1 MKLAF
6 TQESDFR
13 RERDFGSKISAT
25 FDFLSS
31 QFKPFF
37 KCLAYFALPGAL
49 LMGIGLA
56 LFMGKAT
63 GFYASLFEGARHG
76 GNVPAAG
83 SVDPLAMYRG
93 WGGVGFA
100 LTMLGGL
107 VTFLLLNSTVY
118 AYLRVRMHLPATE
131 TVQPRQVW
139 AWMRPRLGRV
149 VLACLLLLALGLGLL
164 VVLGIAVGGIGL
176 AAGSGSSGVWVV
188 LLVVVGYALIFW
200 LSVCLA
206 LYFPVLWLED
216 VGPADALR
224 RSFYLIR
231 GKWWS
236 TFGLGII
243 MVMIQSFMGYLFAIP
258 MYGLMMLD
266 ILQLTKTSTSSGSSL
281 PMQAAT
287 LLYAGGAVLLLT
299 LPLLAMSFQYFNL
312 AERRDNIGARQ
323 QLAQLGQLAAPAA
336 SNYSYR
342 PDEEGEY

>member
-1 MKLAF
+1 MKLTF

-13 RERDFGSKISAT
+13 RERDFGSKVSVT
-25 FDFLSS
+25 FDFLRS

-63 GFYASLFEGARHG
+63 GYYAALFQGARG
-76 GNVPAAG
+76 GHIPVAG
-83 SVDPLAMYRG
+83 SIDPLAMYRG

-100 LTMLGGL
+100 LTTLGAL
-107 VTFLLLNSTVY
+107 LTFLLLSSTVY
-118 AYLRVRMHLPATE
+118 AYLRVRLNLPAAD

-139 AWMRPRLGRV
+139 AWIRPRLGRV
-149 VLACLLLLALGLGLL
+149 ALACLLLLALGLGLL
-164 VVLGIAVGGIGL
+164 VVIGLAVGGIGM
-176 AAGSGSSGVWVV
+176 AAGGGGAVWAV
-188 LLVVVGYALIFW
+188 LLIIALYVLMIW
-200 LSVCLA
+200 LSVCLG

-236 TFGLGII
+236 TFGLAFI
-243 MVMIQSFMGYLFAIP
+243 MVLIQGFMSYMFAIP

-266 ILQLTKTSTSSGSSL
+266 ILQLTKTGTSSGSTL

-287 LLYAGGAVLLLT
+287 LLYSGGAVLLLT

-312 AERRDNIGARQ
+312 AERRDNLGARQ
-323 QLAQLGQLAAPAA
+323 QLAQLGQAAAPVA
-336 SNYSYR
+336 SNHFYR

>member
-49 LMGIGLA
+49 LVGIGLA

-63 GFYASLFEGARHG
+63 GFYAALFEGARHG
-76 GNVPAAG
+76 TTPVAG

-93 WGGVGFA
+93 WGGAGFA

-107 VTFLLLNSTVY
+107 VTFLLLTSTVY
-118 AYLRVRMHLPATE
+118 AYLCVRLHLPAAE
-131 TVQPRQVW
+131 TVQPRHVW

-149 VLACLLLLALGLGLL
+149 VRACLLLLLLGMGLM

-176 AAGSGSSGVWVV
+176 AAGSSGSVAWVV
-188 LLVVVGYALIFW
+188 VLVVVVYALVFW

-206 LYFPVLWLED
+206 MYFPVLWLED
-216 VGPADALR
+216 LGATAALR

-236 TFGLGII
+236 TFGLGFI
-243 MVMIQSFMGYLFAIP
+243 MVMIQSFMGYMFAIP

-266 ILQLTKTSTSSGSSL
+266 ILQLTKTGTSSGSSL

>member
-25 FDFLSS
+25 FEFLGS

-63 GFYASLFEGARHG
+63 GFYAALFQGVRHG
-76 GNVPAAG
+76 GTTPAASG
-83 SVDPLAMYRG
+83 LDPLAMYRG

-100 LTMLGGL
+100 LTALGGL

-118 AYLRVRMHLPATE
+118 AYLRVRLHLTAAE

-149 VLACLLLLALGLGLL
+149 VRACLLLAALGLGLM

-176 AAGSGSSGVWVV
+176 VAGSGSSAVWVV
-188 LLVVVGYALIFW
+188 LGVVVVYALIFW

-216 VGPADALR
+216 LGAAAALR

-236 TFGLGII
+236 TFGLGFI
-243 MVMIQSFMGYLFAIP
+243 MVMIQSFMGYMFAIP

-266 ILQLTKTSTSSGSSL
+266 ILQLTKTGTGSGTTL

-312 AERRDNIGARQ
+312 AERRDNLGARQ
-323 QLAQLGQLAAPAA
+323 QLALLGQAAAPVA
-336 SNYSYR
+336 SNQFYR